1 MSGRHPPVP
10 HSTFGV
16 IVVKEVPQVDP
27 LHLEACLKDPGA
39 ENRGEFL
46 YLFVLMGSA
55 KWVFRPF

>member
-39 ENRGEFL
+39 ENRGEL
-46 YLFVLMGSA
+46 VYLFVLMGSA
-55 KWVFRPF
+55 K